1 MNGKKK
7 ALSLVLAGMM
17 LFVTACGGANKNATG
32 SDGKPVAG
40 GNGGEQY
47 YNSLLDSEPTTLDA
61 QKGSDVYGNKII
73 NNITEP
79 LLRMAEKEDGSN

>member
-73 NNITEP
+73 NNIT
-79 LLRMAEKEDGSN
+79 